1 MLGYHD
7 TVFKKVIVYALY
19 RFYNFDA
26 RAVGKAYQMTY
37 LYVPTVVDEMEFQ
50 MLVVSGFRDK
60 IVQVLKLVGY
70 EANLVATVRKVA

>member
-1 MLGYHD
+1 
-7 TVFKKVIVYALY
+7 
-19 RFYNFDA
+19 
-26 RAVGKAYQMTY
+26 
-37 LYVPTVVDEMEFQ
+37 